1 LPLKKSHKYEV
12 RNSDDDWSEVER
24 RVGITLTPETRE
36 KIHLFTTLYANIGP
50 LYSPRRSILSKDAR
64 AAIESFLSAA
74 KRLTKALT
82 PPGTDLGEFMP
93 RNVNKLF
100 SRISKQTPIAQVALV
115 GLLAELV
122 SQKALDSLREG
133 NRNGRIEPDQWAA
146 WACLVTRELRSAG
159 LKIAGKSLNKSNSES
174 PYVNV
179 MLAFQ
184 SWLPGECRHCNSYE
198 SMRKGAQAAS
208 KKFERLREKTLL
220 QIIVG
225 WGSQLLQSYPGNL
238 MQAPEETVAN
248 FDDFAQ
254 RILEEARSA
263 VLEACDT
270 TVEPSNGPSQP
281 ASVTEEL
288 RERESEA

>member
-1 LPLKKSHKYEV
+1 MARSKGDGERLPLKKIHKYEV

-24 RVGITLTPETRE
+24 RAGITLTPETRE
-36 KIHLFTTLYANIGP
+36 KIHLVTTLYANFGP

-64 AAIESFLSAA
+64 VTIESFLSAA

-93 RNVNKLF
+93 RIDKKLF
-100 SRISKQTPIAQVALV
+100 SQMSKQTPIGQVALV
-115 GLLAELV
+115 GLLAEVV
-122 SQKALDSLREG
+122 SQGALDSLSEG

-198 SMRKGAQAAS
+198 STRKGAQAAN
-208 KKFERLREKTLL
+208 KKFGRLREKTLL

-225 WGSQLLQSYPGNL
+225 WGSQLLPSYPGNL

-254 RILEEARSA
+254 RILEQARSA
-263 VLEACDT
+263 R
-270 TVEPSNGPSQP
+270 P
-281 ASVTEEL
+281 
-288 RERESEA
+288 